1 MSNLITYLDTLNNN
15 LEKSFL
21 NFKNINQKISPHDI
35 HNLYELLHKL
45 NGNLYKYL
53 EESKKIEQNFLS
65 NESELS
71 NKFILSFD
79 IDKSLYNKN
88 FKEEFK
94 KDMET
99 NINIHKIKEI
109 IPKSDVKQYKEIS
122 IVEGVDISPNK
133 IQLPIVKSLK
143 EIPPM
148 FYWYEG
154 DAIYKKGIY
163 TSICQGFYSKVPFP
177 NVVFTNDPMYKINS
191 IPCKYGYKHVCQE
204 NKKKIS
210 EFHNSEVRDCF
221 YVHKKEKFNKVGNYY
236 RCAVESLGNH
246 NTLDNDLNTIS
257 NYDIK
262 HLLMYSL
269 SDDLISMIWYQN
281 KFKNGELIIT
291 NLDVL

>member
-1 MSNLITYLDTLNNN
+1 MANLINYLDTLNKN
-15 LEKSFL
+15 LEKSFV
-21 NFKNINQKISPHDI
+21 NFKIANQKIPSQDI
-35 HNLYELLHKL
+35 HNLYDLLHKL

-53 EESKKIEQNFLS
+53 EETKKIEQTFLS
-65 NESELS
+65 NDSEIS
-71 NKFILSFD
+71 KKFILSFD

-109 IPKSDVKQYKEIS
+109 IPKTEALQYKELS
-122 IVEGVDISPNK
+122 IIDGVDISPNK
-133 IQLPIVKSLK
+133 IKIPIIKYLK
-143 EIPPM
+143 DIPPM

-154 DAIYKKGIY
+154 DNIYKKGIY

-177 NVVFTNDPMYKINS
+177 NVISTNDTMYKINS
-191 IPCKYGYKHVCQE
+191 IACKYGSKQICQE

-210 EFHNSEVRDCF
+210 EFHNSETRECF
-221 YVHKKEKFNKVGNYY
+221 YVHKKEKFNKIGNYY
-236 RCAVESLGNH
+236 RCAVESFGNH
-246 NTLDNDLNTIS
+246 KTLDHDLNIVG

-262 HLLMYSL
+262 HILMYSL
-269 SDDLISMIWYQN
+269 SDDLLSMIWYQN

-291 NLDVL
+291 NLDIL